1 MGTQHLIYVSANPGE
16 AHVLEHSAGLGG
28 SGDYRL
34 PAADSLLVG
43 VPPDVDFRRVG
54 VVVLIRAGV
63 VFGQFPLTVQLVQ
76 TGRVWQTPRG
86 VTFAASAGSP
96 GLAHDHAPSPPTA
109 ASTGS
114 RPEAEAVSS
123 PVRVSHET
131 GPAI

>member
-1 MGTQHLIYVSANPGE
+1 MIIGSRRRTPSSSVSPQMLTSAE
-16 AHVLEHSAGLGG
+16 SVSSYRSALEWSLG
-28 SGDYRL
+28 SFRSQFSSYR
-34 PAADSLLVG
+34 
-43 VPPDVDFRRVG
+43 
-54 VVVLIRAGV
+54 RAGSAM
-63 VFGQFPLTVQLVQ
+63 
-76 TGRVWQTPRG
+76 TPRG

-96 GLAHDHAPSPPTA
+96 GLADDHAPNPPTA

>member
-1 MGTQHLIYVSANPGE
+1 MGTQHLIYMSANRGE
-16 AHVLEHSAGLGG
+16 ARILIHPVGLGG

-34 PAADSLLVG
+34 PTANSLLVG
-43 VPPDVDFRRVG
+43 VPPDVDTRRVG
-54 VVVLIRAGV
+54 VVLIRAGV

-76 TGRVWQTPRG
+76 ASRVRHPPRG

-96 GLAHDHAPSPPTA
+96 GLADDHAPSPPTA

-114 RPEAEAVSS
+114 RPVAEAVSS